1 MKTIIKVPIS
11 EILKKYLM
19 LHGGRLLVLDG
30 IITQRLVQTANKIGI
45 QYIIGHRTSI
55 LKKPISNIQ
64 IQTFSNIGIINNK
77 INNG

>member
-11 EILKKYLM
+11 EILKKISDA
-19 LHGGRLLVLDG
+19 HGGRLLVLDG
-30 IITQRLVQTANKIGI
+30 IITQRLVEAANKIGI

-64 IQTFSNIGIINNK
+64 IQTFSNIGNN
-77 INNG
+77 